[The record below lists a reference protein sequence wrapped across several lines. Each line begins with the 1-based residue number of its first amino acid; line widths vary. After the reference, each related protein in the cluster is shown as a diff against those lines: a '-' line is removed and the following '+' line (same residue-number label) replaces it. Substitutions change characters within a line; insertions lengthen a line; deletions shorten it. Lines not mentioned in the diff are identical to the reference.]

1 MENPADM
8 EIDDFS
14 ENLTEANDI
23 LLENVVWIQPFSTPQ
38 KWTQKIP
45 QTLFY
50 SPNRIASL
58 T

>member
-23 LLENVVWIQPFSTPQ
+23 LLENVVWIQPFSTPH